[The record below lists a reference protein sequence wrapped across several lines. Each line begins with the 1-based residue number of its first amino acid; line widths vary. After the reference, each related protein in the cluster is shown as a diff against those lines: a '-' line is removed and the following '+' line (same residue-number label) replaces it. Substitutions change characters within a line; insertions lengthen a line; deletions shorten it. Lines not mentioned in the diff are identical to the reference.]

1 MGCLLLS
8 GHLVV
13 QLSYDTMYLLLT
25 YTLEDFLK
33 AIFRYGGLLLK
44 DLFYFYRYHY
54 FNYFVYS
61 DTGASDTLLVLYSN
75 LIPALS

>member
-1 MGCLLLS
+1 M
-8 GHLVV
+8 
-13 QLSYDTMYLLLT
+13 
-25 YTLEDFLK
+25 K

>member
-1 MGCLLLS
+1 MLS

-54 FNYFVYS
+54 FIYS